1 MDRDDKPPGKHS
13 CGIHFPAATRKE
25 TDSNMVHLKTP
36 EDIEAMKPACRH
48 AANTLVM
55 IEPHIKP
62 GITTDEI
69 NDLVHE
75 FTIQAGAIPA
85 PLHYHGFPKSVC
97 TSVNH
102 VVCHG
107 IPGPKKLQDGD
118 IINVDVTSIID
129 GWHGDT
135 SKTFYVGTPRQR
147 ARKVVEVARKAL
159 EIGIKVVRP
168 GATLGDIGHAIQSY
182 VEGEK
187 CSVVR
192 EYCGHGI
199 GRQFHEDPQVLHYG
213 KPGTGLELRPGMVFT
228 IEPMVNLGKAG
239 VKLLQ
244 DGWTVVTR
252 DRSLSA
258 QFEHTIAVT
267 EEGCEILT
275 LPD

>member
-1 MDRDDKPPGKHS
+1 MIR
-13 CGIHFPAATRKE
+13 I
-25 TDSNMVHLKTP
+25 KTS
-36 EDIEAMKPACRH
+36 EEIEAMKPACQL

-55 IEPHIKP
+55 IETHIRP

-69 NDLVHE
+69 NEIVHDY
-75 FTIQAGAIPA
+75 TLKHGAIPA
-85 PLHYHGFPKSVC
+85 PLNYRGFPKSVC

-107 IPGPKKLQDGD
+107 IPGSKKLNSGD
-118 IINVDVTSIID
+118 IINVDVTSILN

-135 SKTFYVGTPRQR
+135 SRTFYVGEPKPR
-147 ARKVVEVARKAL
+147 ARKVTEVARQAL
-159 EIGIKVVRP
+159 EVGIAAVKP

-199 GRQFHEDPQVLHYG
+199 GREFHEDPQVLHYG
-213 KPGTGLELRPGMVFT
+213 KPGEGVELKPGMVFT
-228 IEPMVNLGKAG
+228 IEPMVNIGKPH
-239 VKLLQ
+239 VKLLG

-252 DRSLSA
+252 DKSLSA
-258 QFEHTIAVT
+258 QFEHTIALHDY
-267 EEGCEILT
+267 GLEILT
-275 LPD
+275 TPTI